1 MPITLISLFALAFGG
16 TGGGSVRPI
25 SILVVDEDKSATSK
39 DILSSMDSVKM
50 LHPVYT
56 AADSALNL
64 ITTGKMS
71 AALVFHKGFGDS
83 VKNMKSLPWEL
94 EYDEAQAQEMGMLQQ
109 YLGQSLFGKV
119 GNMMMEKMIRTNID
133 KQFGGMMDSNMK
145 ATVLAQVNKNVS
157 GTNNDMDKMKNNTMK
172 LKMTSVV
179 KSAQDSPGLVQAV
192 AGTAVM
198 MLLFGLTA
206 MGGRILEEKENG
218 TLKRLMYSP
227 LHTNEILMGKML
239 TSIIV
244 AFAQLMV
251 MLIFAS
257 FVFGVHL
264 WSKLPQVFILVTATA
279 FACSGF
285 GVFLASVVKKS
296 CDQLQ
301 GLSTLKGIEYVRDR
315 R

>member
-1 MPITLISLFALAFGG
+1 
-16 TGGGSVRPI
+16 
-25 SILVVDEDKSATSK
+25 
-39 DILSSMDSVKM
+39 
-50 LHPVYT
+50 
-56 AADSALNL
+56 
-64 ITTGKMS
+64 
-71 AALVFHKGFGDS
+71 
-83 VKNMKSLPWEL
+83 
-94 EYDEAQAQEMGMLQQ
+94 
-109 YLGQSLFGKV
+109 
-119 GNMMMEKMIRTNID
+119 MINTNID
-133 KQFGGMMDSNMK
+133 KQFGGMMDSNTK
-145 ATVLAQVNKNVS
+145 ASVLAQINKNVS
-157 GTNNDMDKMKNNTMK
+157 GTNNDMDKMKNNSMK

-251 MLIFAS
+251 MLIFAWL
-257 FVFGVHL
+257 VFGLHL

-285 GVFLASVVKKS
+285 GVFLASVVKS
-296 CDQLQ
+296 RDQLQ
-301 GLSTLKGIEYVRDR
+301 GLSTLVVLSMSAIGGSMIPTFIMPEWMQKVSPVSINYWSIQGFFDIFWRQLPMGAVFFEKVGVLLVIGSVLTVLAFRFFR
-315 R
+315 KNAMAMA